1 MTVLGI
7 LQARMSST
15 RLPGKVLAPIEGIPM
30 IGHQLARLSRAR
42 LIDELV
48 VATSSEVSDDELTE
62 YVEALGVRVFRGS
75 REDVLDRFINVIES
89 CNPDIVVRL
98 TADCP
103 LTSPAV
109 IDQIISKFQGS
120 NLDYLSNTLTPT
132 YPDGLDVEVVRPQ
145 VLEWVAENSSDPH
158 EREHVTLGVYRMPE
172 QFKVSNYS
180 DSSDHSDLRW
190 TVDTPEDLDFVR
202 EIYRHLYAENPA
214 FEYQDVLRLLDNY
227 PELSRTSAD
236 AVRNAALEGLD
247 TGAMNA

>member
-1 MTVLGI
+1 
-7 LQARMSST
+7 MSST
-15 RLPGKVLAPIEGIPM
+15 RLSGKVLEPVEGMPM
-30 IGHQLARLSRAR
+30 IGRQIERLLRAKK
-42 LIDELV
+42 IDELV
-48 VATSSEVSDDELTE
+48 VATSSDASDDELTE
-62 YVEALGVRVFRGS
+62 YVESLGVRVFRGS
-75 REDVLDRFINVIES
+75 RDDVLDRFINVIES
-89 CNPDIVVRL
+89 CNPGLVVRL

-109 IDQIISKFQGS
+109 IDQIISKFQDS

-132 YPDGLDVEVVRPQ
+132 YPDGLDVEVVLPQ

-158 EREHVTLGVYRMPE
+158 EREHVTLGVYRRPE

-190 TVDTPEDLDFVR
+190 TVDTPDDLDFVR
-202 EIYRHLYAENPA
+202 QVYRHLYVENPA
-214 FEYQDVLRLLDNY
+214 FEYQDVLRLLDNH
-227 PELSRTSAD
+227 PELNRTSAD